1 MNVALSFMIVFKSSD
16 RSVNIQSSFRGNIAV
31 SREAMVLFF
40 ETRLKLKGRYFES
53 KMAHISFVCN
63 KLI

>member
-40 ETRLKLKGRYFES
+40 GTWLELKEKHFES
-53 KMAHISFVCN
+53 KMAHISFLCN